1 MFEQEIEMEK
11 HESSVVPLLLISVL
25 ILAVVGAAG
34 YFVFQSRQVLPV
46 SDANRIATE
55 VLQGLGPATVHF
67 HTGKVEA
74 SVSDKPEDPHYRLL
88 EKLGLITVGKPKN
101 MNYPVAY
108 PVALTPK
115 GQQVLKQIAGV
126 MESTE
131 KDGTE
136 SYIVPLAD
144 RKLIEIS
151 KITQTGTGHATF
163 EYTWKWEPNVL
174 GEDFDAAGPAVKS
187 FSTWDRA
194 TLIQKYGAGFYH
206 DPPQKAVLAT
216 VKDDKGWQLAT
227 E

>member
-34 YFVFQSRQVLPV
+34 YFVYQSRQVLPV
-46 SDANRIATE
+46 SQANRIATD
-55 VLQGLGPATVHF
+55 VLLGLGPATVHF
-67 HTGKVEA
+67 HTGKVQA

-88 EKLGLITVGKPKN
+88 EKLGLVTVGKPKPSG
-101 MNYPVAY
+101 YLFAY

-115 GQQVLKQIAGV
+115 GEQLLKQIPGV
-126 MESTE
+126 MESRE

-136 SYIVPLAD
+136 SYVVPLAE
-144 RKLIEIS
+144 RKLVEIS
-151 KITQTGTGHATF
+151 KITMTGTGRGDF

-174 GEDFDAAGPAVKS
+174 GESFDAAGPEVRS
-187 FSTWDRA
+187 FNTWDRA
-194 TLIQKYGAGFYH
+194 ILIQKYGVGFYH
-206 DPPQKAVLAT
+206 DPPQKAMIAVM
-216 VKDDKGWQLAT
+216 KGDRGWQIAT